1 MAFQDLDSNFH
12 KKVSEMN
19 SDEPQQTSP
28 ELDHYKQTQPETDK
42 VKYENDM
49 GSSLK
54 KGLLSMFQSQL
65 SKVQDPSNEESY
77 RTINVTSEDIAPM
90 TQPTPQSQISP
101 QQIDSLLNNQNQ
113 QIKQTKP
120 VVNEESK
127 VTIRPIEDNIPK
139 DNIKI
144 VSAKTQEA
152 ISNTPSVENK
162 IASVGISRYEDRNP
176 ITEKIA
182 KEEDAISQTAV
193 LRQANGQP
201 TSLGTDGKQLDDDYV
216 KFQIQ
221 KHKERKAAQREK
233 GELDDEKES
242 KSETVISLERQEEE
256 ISFKKSK
263 KEETGPQETI
273 LSDDDL

>member
-1 MAFQDLDSNFH
+1 MAFKDLDSNFQ
-12 KKVSEMN
+12 KKVGEMN
-19 SDEPQQTSP
+19 SGESQQASP
-28 ELDHYKQTQPETDK
+28 EVDHYKQTQPETDK
-42 VKYENDM
+42 IKYENDM

-65 SKVQDPSNEESY
+65 NQVQNPSNEDSY
-77 RTINVTSEDIAPM
+77 RTINVTSEDIAPI
-90 TQPTPQSQISP
+90 TKPTIQSQVSP

-120 VVNEESK
+120 VVNEENK

-152 ISNTPSVENK
+152 IANTPPVESK
-162 IASVGISRYEDRNP
+162 IASVGITRYEDRNP
-176 ITEKIA
+176 ITERNA

-193 LRQANGQP
+193 LRHANGQP

-216 KFQIQ
+216 RFQIQ
-221 KHKERKAAQREK
+221 KHKEIKAAQREK
-233 GELDDEKES
+233 GKSGDEKES
-242 KSETVISLERQEEE
+242 KSETVISLERQEDE
-256 ISFKKSK
+256 ISFKQGK

-273 LSDDDL
+273 LSDDDI

>member
-12 KKVSEMN
+12 EKVSKMN
-19 SDEPQQTSP
+19 SGEPQQTSP

-65 SKVQDPSNEESY
+65 SKVQNSSNEESY

-90 TQPTPQSQISP
+90 TQPTPQSQVSP

-176 ITEKIA
+176 ITEKNA

-216 KFQIQ
+216 RFQIQ
-221 KHKERKAAQREK
+221 RHKEQKAAQREK
-233 GELDDEKES
+233 GEFGDEKES

-263 KEETGPQETI
+263 KEETGAQETI